1 MMNILALK
9 KGIIYGPVASRRF
22 GLSLGINLS
31 PCDKKLCSMN
41 CVYCQYGPTELL
53 QATSEG
59 VSLPSVND
67 VIRALEQTLQQ
78 EIHLN
83 QIAFSGNGEPT
94 MHPGF
99 AERVERVIEL
109 RNQWVPTARTALLSN
124 GSMLR
129 SEKVRAACA
138 KLDRCVV
145 KVDCGRAE
153 TFMRYNRPAKDVTF
167 ETILDGARKLS
178 NFYTETMLTAG
189 KGGNSTPEERA
200 AWMEVIKALKPREAH
215 IYSIDRPPA
224 VATLKPVA
232 REMLNK
238 WAREATEFTG
248 IPVKAF

>member
-1 MMNILALK
+1 MNFLALK

-31 PCDKKLCSMN
+31 PCDKKLCSLN

-67 VIRALEQTLQQ
+67 VVRALEQTLQQ

-94 MHPGF
+94 MHPDF
-99 AERVERVIEL
+99 AELVERVTQL
-109 RNQWVPTARTALLSN
+109 RNQWVPTARMALLSN
-124 GSMLR
+124 GSMLH
-129 SEKVRAACA
+129 SGTVRAACA

-153 TFMRYNRPAKDVTF
+153 TFMRYNRPAKEVTF
-167 ETILDGARKLS
+167 ETILKGARALP
-178 NFYTETMLTAG
+178 NFYTETLITAG
-189 KGGNSTPEERA
+189 KGGNSNPEERA
-200 AWMEVIKALKPREAH
+200 AWMEVIKELKPREAH

-224 VATLKPVA
+224 VSTLKPVA

-238 WAREATEFTG
+238 WAREATDATG
-248 IPVKAF
+248 VVVRAF

>member
-1 MMNILALK
+1 MDYLALK

-22 GLSLGINLS
+22 GLSLGINLL
-31 PCDKKLCSMN
+31 PTDKKFCSMN
-41 CVYCQYGPTELL
+41 CVYCQYGPTEILK
-53 QATSEG
+53 ATAEG
-59 VSLPSVND
+59 IALPSVTE
-67 VIRALEQTLQQ
+67 VVRALEQTLQQ

-99 AERVERVIEL
+99 AELVERVTQL
-109 RNQWVPTARTALLSN
+109 RNQWVPAARMALLSN

-129 SEKVRAACA
+129 SEKVRVACA

-145 KVDCGRAE
+145 KVDCGHAE

-167 ETILDGARKLS
+167 ERVLEGARALTH
-178 NFYTETMLTAG
+178 FYTETMLTAG

-200 AWMEVIKALKPREAH
+200 AWMEVIKELKPREAH